1 MVEKK
6 NNLMKYLDKYES
18 FKINEE
24 VSKQPLYHYTTL
36 SNLYSILKS
45 DKMIARSVGDS
56 TRGKWRKISDKS
68 ISFCRQYLTIDQLTG
83 IQDGADEPIRIIIH
97 FDYEKLNQRYKFVP
111 WSDSRSKSPKINNS
125 QFEERC
131 ISDIE
136 DVKKYII
143 RIEVIYDDIIAGIS
157 FNESGLKSD
166 GVELSSGKNNSRD
179 SLPWEEFV
187 SSEFFKKSLYSLLSL
202 DKELKRNFSEIFN
215 SINTKTGKSARS
227 GNVILGSI
235 LLICLWNWWVFNK
248 IRKLASGIKF
258 DFPPPGE
265 KVRNNRLNGIKLSS
279 SSQDLIKSLISDKDR
294 LLGNFSSVYEEQI
307 NKISREEDFS
317 KKYEKDRL
325 KEKSEKEEKAQ
336 QEIRDKLNLKKWR
349 EQADIKKRR
358 EIEDLNKK
366 EREARKR
373 LEFKLNSE
381 LVKDESYLGIV
392 RWVKSNM
399 DSTIF
404 DESNVSDFFRYLIV
418 SGYRI
423 KDSNVSSVVEDNSNE
438 IYKLINNCNNFD
450 ETIEKCK
457 ELMMSIKKSLD
468 TFKPS
473 TFNKIK
479 KFFNID

>member
-1 MVEKK
+1 MR
-6 NNLMKYLDKYES
+6 YLEKYEF

-56 TRGKWRKISDKS
+56 TFREWRNISDKS
-68 ISFCRQYLTIDQLTG
+68 ISFCRKYLTIDQLIG

-131 ISDIE
+131 TSDIE

-143 RIEVIYDDIIAGIS
+143 RIEVIYDDIITGIS
-157 FNESGLKSD
+157 FNESGLKND
-166 GVELSSGKNNSRD
+166 DIGLSSGKDNSRD
-179 SLPWEEFV
+179 NLPWEEFV

-215 SINTKTGKSARS
+215 SINTNTGKSKS
-227 GNVILGSI
+227 GYLGGNVILGSI

-294 LLGNFSSVYEEQI
+294 LLGNFSSLYEEQI
-307 NKISREEDFS
+307 NQISRSEDFS

-336 QEIRDKLNLKKWR
+336 QEIRDKVNLKKWR

-373 LEFKLNSE
+373 LGSKLNSE

-399 DSTIF
+399 DSSIF
-404 DESNVSDFFRYLIV
+404 DESNVSDFFSYLII

-423 KDSNVSSVVEDNSNE
+423 KDSNVSSVVEDNSAE
-438 IYKLINNCNNFD
+438 IYKLINNCKNFD